1 LKKSNKQIRRVGLI
15 TNAEKPASR
24 LIAKKAAALVART
37 GRAIACDDATS
48 EMLKLKMST
57 YPTPASLS
65 REVDLLLVFGGDG
78 SMLRVVRETDGAL
91 TPILGVNV
99 GRLGF
104 LTAVPSKDL
113 PAALEKVW
121 KNEFDIESR
130 PLLEARGKSQ
140 GKEISL
146 SALNDIV
153 ISRGAAPR
161 MIELEVTV
169 NGHILTCYRCDG
181 LIISSPTGSTAYS
194 LSAGGA
200 IVSPDARVFAIT
212 PICPHT
218 LSNRSV
224 IISSSAI
231 VQVKVISRK
240 VETTITADGQVQA
253 DLEAEDIITI
263 RQSRRAAHLLHPGG
277 ISFFDT
283 LRRKLHWSGS
293 SVWKRR

>member
-1 LKKSNKQIRRVGLI
+1 MIANS
-15 TNAEKPASR
+15 EKPASR
-24 LIAKKAAALVART
+24 TVARTAAALISTTRREVCCDSVTARMLGQDANVFAT
-37 GRAIACDDATS
+37 AAALARA
-48 EMLKLKMST
+48 
-57 YPTPASLS
+57 
-65 REVDLLLVFGGDG
+65 VDLLLVFGGDG

-104 LTAVPSKDL
+104 LTAVPSKEM

-121 KNEFDIESR
+121 QNDFEIESR
-130 PLLEARGKSQ
+130 PLLEASGESDSNK
-140 GKEISL
+140 ISL
-146 SALNDIV
+146 CALNDIV

-169 NGHILTCYRCDG
+169 NGEVLTCYRCDG

-200 IVSPDARVFAIT
+200 IVSPDAEVFAIT

-224 IISSSAI
+224 IISSNSTI
-231 VQVKVISRK
+231 CVKVISKK
-240 VETTITADGQVQA
+240 VETTVTADGQAQA
-253 DLEAEDIITI
+253 DLKAGDVITI
-263 RQSRRAAHLLHPGG
+263 RKSRRAAHLLHPGG
-277 ISFFDT
+277 SSFFET

-293 SVWKRR
+293 NV

>member
-1 LKKSNKQIRRVGLI
+1 MIANS
-15 TNAEKPASR
+15 EKPASR
-24 LIAKKAAALVART
+24 GVAQKAAALLAKT
-37 GRAIACDDATS
+37 SHDICCDDATAQ
-48 EMLKLKMST
+48 MAGLKAVC
-57 YPTPASLS
+57 YPDAASLA

-78 SMLRVVRETDGAL
+78 SMLRVVREMDGAL

-104 LTAVPSKDL
+104 LTAVPSNEL
-113 PAALEKVW
+113 PKALEKIW
-121 KNEFDIESR
+121 KNDFEIESR
-130 PLLEARGKSQ
+130 QLLEARGESRGRK
-140 GKEISL
+140 IAL
-146 SALNDIV
+146 RALNDIV

-169 NGHILTCYRCDG
+169 NGQVLTCYRCDG

-200 IVSPDARVFAIT
+200 IVTPDAQVFEIT

-224 IISSSAI
+224 IVSSSAI
-231 VQVKVISRK
+231 VQVKVISEK
-240 VETTITADGQVQA
+240 VETTATADGQVQA
-253 DLEAEDIITI
+253 DLEVGDVITI
-263 RQSRRAAHLLHPGG
+263 RRSQRVAQLLHPGG
-277 ISFFDT
+277 SSFFDT

-293 SVWKRR
+293 NV

>member
-1 LKKSNKQIRRVGLI
+1 MKKPNKKINRVGLI

-24 LIAKKAAALVART
+24 AIAKKAADLLSRT
-37 GRAIACDDATS
+37 GHVVCCDISTAKMTG
-48 EMLKLKMST
+48 LKI
-57 YPTPASLS
+57 PTFPNPALLS

-78 SMLRVVRETDGAL
+78 SMLRVVREMDGAL

-104 LTAVPSKDL
+104 LTAVPSKEL

-121 KNEFDIESR
+121 KNDFEIEPR
-130 PLLEARGKSQ
+130 PLLEARGNSQ
-140 GKEISL
+140 GKNIFL
-146 SALNDIV
+146 RALNDIV

-169 NGHILTCYRCDG
+169 NGQTVTCYRCDG

-200 IVSPDARVFAIT
+200 IVSPDAQVFAIT

-224 IISSSAI
+224 IISSSDI
-231 VQVKVISRK
+231 VRVKVISKK
-240 VETTITADGQVQA
+240 VETTVTADGQVQA
-253 DLEAEDIITI
+253 DLAANDVITI
-263 RQSRRAAHLLHPGG
+263 RKSNRAAQLLHPGG
-277 ISFFDT
+277 KSFFDT
-283 LRRKLHWSGS
+283 LRRKLRWSGS
-293 SVWKRR
+293 NV